1 MAEFF
6 CRSPVKN
13 RSLEHNLG
21 EKQIVHGRPKFPRL
35 YRISWLIL
43 VLLKVCIGWHQSSKH
58 PIWKKKKEAGLV
70 DSWLSCGCLQ
80 IMWFSWV
87 QAINRLYEGRSD
99 KRNVEIATIIALLL
113 PPAPYLQFH
122 FSNQNKFPMISWLR
136 ILISKGTQ
144 RFL

>member
-1 MAEFF
+1 MVNFSF
-6 CRSPVKN
+6 VK
-13 RSLEHNLG
+13 SLH
-21 EKQIVHGRPKFPRL
+21 RL
-35 YRISWLIL
+35 TSIL
-43 VLLKVCIGWHQSSKH
+43 RAS
-58 PIWKKKKEAGLV
+58 IWKKKKEARLA

-113 PPAPYLQFH
+113 PPAPNLQFH

-136 ILISKGTQ
+136 ILISKGRSVSCNIERNKGPRHWPLQESQTKTPSTFNQ
-144 RFL
+144 PVMILYFAIR